1 MCALVGIVNILGSQI
16 NSDEKKPNAQFQIGL
31 KNGFCIKLFNTYFS
45 TWT

>member
-16 NSDEKKPNAQFQIGL
+16 NSDKKPNAQFQIGL
-31 KNGFCIKLFNTYFS
+31 KDGFCIKLFNTYFS